1 MGDLQPH
8 LLAGHRQ
15 SCTGEYHTKRGQDRD
30 QRAALGSGVLS
41 APLEPATDRCSV
53 VLDAGLAPK
62 WARQS
67 PSHCAVRTRVG
78 GRGPSARPED
88 YGVRRVKVGTR
99 RYLQSWP

>member
-53 VLDAGLAPK
+53 VLDARVSTENGHA
-62 WARQS
+62 
-67 PSHCAVRTRVG
+67 SHHLIVLSGPGSAVG
-78 GRGPSARPED
+78 S
-88 YGVRRVKVGTR
+88 VRRT
-99 RYLQSWP
+99 